1 MEESKIDRY
10 VAPEMKKFDN
20 IVLELRRRGIIV
32 LMHRSTRWG
41 YVVDA
46 VVPSSKVVILK
57 MPDLNRQFKMALRIF
72 CDMVNRLEGDGYR
85 VLVVP
90 KSSMDE
96 AQINAFC
103 DQISA
108 EQPIATA

>member
-1 MEESKIDRY
+1 MEESKIDQSI
-10 VAPEMKKFDN
+10 ATETKKFDN
-20 IVLELRRRGIIV
+20 IVSELRRRGIVV

-46 VVPSSKVVILK
+46 VIPSAKVVILK
-57 MPDLNRQFKMALRIF
+57 TPDLSRQFKMALSMF
-72 CDMVNRLEGDGYR
+72 HDMVNRLEGDGYR

-90 KSSMDE
+90 KSSMNE

-103 DQISA
+103 DQVTA
-108 EQPIATA
+108 EQPLAAA